1 MMLYF
6 DKKDG
11 IVSVCLTCPVCD
23 DPVKY
28 YNNEADLINKLESV
42 GGLEIECEFCK
53 TVFTIRSTPKHK
65 KAEG

>member
-1 MMLYF
+1 MLYF

-11 IVSVCLTCPVCD
+11 IVSVCLTCPICD

-28 YNNEADLINKLESV
+28 YDDEANLINELKSTD
-42 GGLEIECEFCK
+42 GLNIECEICK
-53 TVFTIRSTPKHK
+53 TVFTIRSTLKHK